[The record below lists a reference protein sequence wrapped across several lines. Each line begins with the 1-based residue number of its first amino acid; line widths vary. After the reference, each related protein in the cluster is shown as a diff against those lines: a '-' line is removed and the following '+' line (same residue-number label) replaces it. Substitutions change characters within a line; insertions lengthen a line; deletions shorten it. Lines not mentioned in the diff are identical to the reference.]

1 MDIMLC
7 LKFLKHN
14 NPLFL
19 NNFLSKLQI
28 NGYSLRTNDPFG
40 DEYIKNNTVLQFS
53 DVQESTIYDPSTDEY
68 AFNGYYFNFY
78 AFTI

>member
-1 MDIMLC
+1 M
-7 LKFLKHN
+7 
-14 NPLFL
+14 
-19 NNFLSKLQI
+19 

-53 DVQESTIYDPSTDEY
+53 DVQESTTYDPSTDEY